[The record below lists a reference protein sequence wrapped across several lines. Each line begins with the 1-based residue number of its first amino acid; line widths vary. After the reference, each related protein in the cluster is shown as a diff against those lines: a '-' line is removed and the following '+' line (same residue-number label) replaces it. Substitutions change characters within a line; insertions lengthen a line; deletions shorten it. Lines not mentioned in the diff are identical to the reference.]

1 MILRI
6 REFFEY
12 LFNVDVIKEQREED
26 IQFEEALT
34 RIAQLEQ
41 ELKIVKN
48 SRDRY
53 LKNCKKLREQLKVSK
68 KGLNDGK
75 RSL

>member
-6 REFFEY
+6 KEFFEY

-53 LKNCKKLREQLKVSK
+53 LKNCKKLREQLKVA
-68 KGLNDGK
+68 K
-75 RSL
+75 RG